1 MRVLFIRKQ
10 FAPTRETR
18 TIVILSGPPKAGKS
32 RLRGDIGD
40 LLRRMPDLNTQV
52 LAASPDMEGSWV
64 SDSWRIS
71 EERGAAAEEMA
82 RQYKRTVKESGHFF
96 SPQWVERMARHVEGL
111 SKWADILVLDLGGIP
126 SEENRRIIAPALAS
140 GADIIPIVLLGPDGN
155 DGGWIQ
161 FWRDL
166 GYEPT
171 VTTYSEDLAR
181 NIINSIAKR
190 FLLQRHA
197 KS

>member
-1 MRVLFIRKQ
+1 MRVIFIRKQ
-10 FAPTRETR
+10 FAPTREKR
-18 TIVILSGPPKAGKS
+18 VIVILSGPPKAGKS
-32 RLRGDIGD
+32 RLRGEIGA
-40 LLRRMPDLNTQV
+40 LLRRMPELNALTY
-52 LAASPDMEGSWV
+52 AASPDMEGQWV

-71 EERGAAAEEMA
+71 EELGAEAEEMA

-111 SKWADILVLDLGGIP
+111 SKWADVLVLDLGGLP
-126 SEENRRIIAPALAS
+126 SEENKRIVAPALAS
-140 GADIIPIVLLGPDGN
+140 GATIIPIVLLGPDGN

-171 VTTYSEDLAR
+171 VTTYSEDLAL
-181 NIINSIAKR
+181 NIINSII
-190 FLLQRHA
+190 
-197 KS
+197 